1 MAKVKKSKSPAV
13 KVSSSSKSSSAPGV
27 NFHNIESQIENFVT
41 KTLPPLP
48 EKGVE
53 ILVQLSPWFA
63 VLGVILGVPTIL
75 TLLGVSR
82 AAAYYRLAG
91 IGLGWGYQISNL
103 LFIVQMVLSAL
114 AIQGLFARKLSAW
127 RLMYYSAW
135 VSILANL
142 LSGEVVG
149 MLIGG
154 LLSFY
159 LLFQVKKA
167 YK

>member
-1 MAKVKKSKSPAV
+1 MAKVKKFKSPTA
-13 KVSSSSKSSSAPGV
+13 KVSSSSKSSGAPGL
-27 NFHNIESQIENFVT
+27 NFSNIESQIENFVT

-48 EKGVE
+48 EKAIE

-63 VLGVILGVPTIL
+63 VLGVILGVPTIM
-75 TLLGVSR
+75 TLLGFSR
-82 AAAYYRLAG
+82 AAAYYQLAG
-91 IGLGWGYQISNL
+91 IGLGWGYQVSNI
-103 LFIVQMVLSAL
+103 LFIIQMVLSAL

-135 VSILANL
+135 VSIVANL
-142 LSGEVVG
+142 ISGEVLG

-159 LLFQVKKA
+159 ILFQVKKA

>member
-1 MAKVKKSKSPAV
+1 MAKVKKSKSPTGKLSA
-13 KVSSSSKSSSAPGV
+13 SSKSSGSPEL
-27 NFHNIESQIENFVT
+27 NFNNVESQIENFVT
-41 KTLPPLP
+41 KSLPPLP
-48 EKGVE
+48 EKVIE
-53 ILVQLSPWFA
+53 VLVQLSPWFA
-63 VLGVILGVPTIL
+63 VLGVIVGVPTIM

-91 IGLGWGYQISNL
+91 IGLGWGYQISNV
-103 LFIVQMVLSAL
+103 LFIIQMVLSAL

-135 VSILANL
+135 VSIVANL
-142 LSGEVVG
+142 ISGEVLG

-159 LLFQVKKA
+159 ILFQVKKA